1 MNTDIMFALIKELSP
16 KDNEDKIS
24 VNRADAIEARRMKKF
39 FFLDDQKVL
48 FFQRNLNDKPRRV
61 IIGKLEMKKILR
73 EFHDEPLGGHL
84 GVDNTISKIK
94 KIYYWP
100 KMSEDI
106 ENYVRS
112 CIICQKRKTK
122 REDIKLTPIT
132 REPVIF
138 KHIGIDIMGPLP
150 QTIRGKR
157 YIVLA
162 VDLFSKWVEA
172 KPIKDAD
179 AQTISEFV
187 YEDIICRH
195 GIPMRMTS
203 DRGTEFVNDLITI
216 LAEKYKIKHITTTA
230 YHPQGNGQT
239 ERSNQTVKN
248 ILSKI
253 TRKGDWDIYLPS
265 ALFVTRTMPNESTKF
280 TPSELIYGHQMRQ
293 VVDKHIAD
301 HEDESDSD
309 IFVDHY
315 LEEKKRIGSIRQK
328 AQTFIEKAQT
338 RQKKAHDK
346 AIKTD
351 AIKLHIG
358 DKVLVYRNM
367 IEQNWSAKLEPRWD
381 GPYRV
386 QDIKG
391 TTFFLKNEDGT
402 ILPRTFNRTRLKKFT
417 ERTR

>member
-1 MNTDIMFALIKELSP
+1 
-16 KDNEDKIS
+16 
-24 VNRADAIEARRMKKF
+24 
-39 FFLDDQKVL
+39 
-48 FFQRNLNDKPRRV
+48 
-61 IIGKLEMKKILR
+61 
-73 EFHDEPLGGHL
+73 
-84 GVDNTISKIK
+84 
-94 KIYYWP
+94 
-100 KMSEDI
+100 
-106 ENYVRS
+106 
-112 CIICQKRKTK
+112 
-122 REDIKLTPIT
+122 
-132 REPVIF
+132 VIF

-162 VDLFSKWVEA
+162 VDLFSKWIEA

-293 VVDKHIAD
+293 VVDKHITD

-309 IFVDHY
+309 RFVDHY

-381 GPYRV
+381 GPYRI